1 MHRLQV
7 KGMSCQHC
15 VRSVE
20 RAIKALDDR
29 SAVSVD
35 LAKGTVEVESDRLDR
50 EAVAAAIREEGYEVL
65 AG

>member
-20 RAIKALDDR
+20 QAIKALDDR
-29 SAVSVD
+29 SSVSID

-65 AG
+65 AH